1 MRKGA
6 FVMWVDWDEH
16 EGRGGWEGRYSNM
29 HTLSLKA
36 SFLLVKTSSFDYAI
50 ILSSNHTVGIRS
62 LVWTC
67 RDQTTWNVW
76 LNETKH
82 QAGCFR
88 WRLSTDTV
96 KSLIHTL
103 VFWIFTYPNTQ
114 IMIFIDICSA
124 LDGKCSTYCIQM
136 WQSWVEIEHYS
147 ISHFDR
153 ITTFEAL

>member
-1 MRKGA
+1 MNMG
-6 FVMWVDWDEH
+6 
-16 EGRGGWEGRYSNM
+16 EGVGGRGRYSNM

-36 SFLLVKTSSFDYAI
+36 SFLLVKTSSFDYVI

-96 KSLIHTL
+96 E
-103 VFWIFTYPNTQ
+103 VTYPYFGYLNLHLSQ
-114 IMIFIDICSA
+114 HPNNDIHRYLLCIRWKMFYLLYTNVAVLGRNRTLFHFTFRSHYHVRSA
-124 LDGKCSTYCIQM
+124 LAQNF
-136 WQSWVEIEHYS
+136 H
-147 ISHFDR
+147 
-153 ITTFEAL
+153 